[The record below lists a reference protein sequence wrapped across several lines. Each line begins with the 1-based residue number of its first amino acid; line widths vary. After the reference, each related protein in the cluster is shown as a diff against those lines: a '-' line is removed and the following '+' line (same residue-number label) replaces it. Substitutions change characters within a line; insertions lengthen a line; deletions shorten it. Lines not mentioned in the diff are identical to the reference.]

1 MGNSGRETA
10 FSRLG
15 IFKFTYKNGYWEER
29 ISSEETGHDLLQIGK
44 ISFDLGKE
52 RTMKKL
58 VPWLFASAAVMLM
71 LPALAVRFVNA
82 DSGMAVCLA
91 LFFLADP
98 LFSACIGVYAGRDPQ
113 RLWSLPIFPAV
124 FFLLGAWLFLDA
136 GETAFLFYAAAY
148 ALLGY
153 AAMLISWFIRKKP

>member
-1 MGNSGRETA
+1 
-10 FSRLG
+10 
-15 IFKFTYKNGYWEER
+15 
-29 ISSEETGHDLLQIGK
+29 
-44 ISFDLGKE
+44 
-52 RTMKKL
+52 MKKL

-136 GETAFLFYAAAY
+136 GETAFLIYAAAY

-153 AAMLISWFIRKKP
+153 AAMLISRFIRKTEVPAGIPAGTSAYQFLLSGKMILLTKKKITIEIPPFSTVVPML

>member
-1 MGNSGRETA
+1 
-10 FSRLG
+10 
-15 IFKFTYKNGYWEER
+15 
-29 ISSEETGHDLLQIGK
+29 
-44 ISFDLGKE
+44 
-52 RTMKKL
+52 MKKL

-82 DSGMAVCLA
+82 DSGMAACLA
-91 LFFLADP
+91 LLFLADP
-98 LFSACIGVYAGRDPQ
+98 LFSVCVGVCAGRDIQ

-136 GETAFLFYAAAY
+136 GETAFLIYAAAY

-153 AAMLISWFIRKKP
+153 AAMLISWFIRKNP